1 MVERASD
8 PGWFFTMNKTDRIE
22 LREIETIRTGL
33 RIRIQKIQAI
43 IVELDDVE
51 AKITERIKVLYE
63 RTGGRRRA
71 KTYPED
77 RHNKTLGRK

>member
-1 MVERASD
+1 MVERTSD
-8 PGWFFTMNKTDRIE
+8 PGWFFAVNKADRIE

-33 RIRIQKIQAI
+33 RIRLRKIQALI
-43 IVELDDVE
+43 AELDDVE
-51 AKITERIKVLYE
+51 SKITERIKVLYE
-63 RTGGRRRA
+63 RTGGRRHA